1 MVRELPSLCFD
12 VLLPF
17 GRRRPAGGRGRQGR
31 RLARAV

>member
-17 GRRRPAGGRGRQGR
+17 GRRRPAAAGAEGR